1 MHPLDII
8 SNSPNLYILQKGSNK
23 TNFGGFLFLLYLLV
37 TLLIFIIYIIDYVQN
52 DKYIIQSFS
61 HFNLKTDEEIQLRNT
76 DELYNQ
82 NINFKLDLRVF
93 FQGKELY
100 LDEKFKLYDNK
111 AGQFIERNKH
121 FNKKITEFEIY
132 VLYECDN
139 FTCSEYD
146 DFLKYVEEIDIEYYY
161 LRFQHDG
168 FFLDH
173 QNKEKPIIKTKDN
186 GKVFGKYYRLNINK
200 TTDIVNYWK
209 NIIYT
214 EKMDFF
220 KKILA
225 IVVDI

>member
-1 MHPLDII
+1 MW
-8 SNSPNLYILQKGSNK
+8 Y
-23 TNFGGFLFLLYLLV
+23 
-37 TLLIFIIYIIDYVQN
+37 
-52 DKYIIQSFS
+52 
-61 HFNLKTDEEIQLRNT
+61 
-76 DELYNQ
+76 
-82 NINFKLDLRVF
+82 
-93 FQGKELY
+93 
-100 LDEKFKLYDNK
+100 
-111 AGQFIERNKH
+111 
-121 FNKKITEFEIY
+121 
-132 VLYECDN
+132 

-146 DFLKYVEEIDIEYYY
+146 DFLKIVEENDIEYYY

>member
-93 FQGKELY
+93 VQGKELY
-100 LDEKFKLYDNK
+100 LDEKFKLYDNN

-146 DFLKYVEEIDIEYYY
+146 DFLKYVEEIDIGYY
-161 LRFQHDG
+161 LPGSFSKDYDAHPLREPMPRRGILIMIDGTPHDWFNNG
-168 FFLDH
+168 
-173 QNKEKPIIKTKDN
+173 IK
-186 GKVFGKYYRLNINK
+186 F
-200 TTDIVNYWK
+200 
-209 NIIYT
+209 
-214 EKMDFF
+214 
-220 KKILA
+220 
-225 IVVDI
+225 